1 MNIAHHSIYDI
12 IQNMKKTIKKTEYI
26 PFSELKRGMLRD
38 PKVKQAYD
46 DLQLK
51 YDIICAVLD
60 ARAKKGLTQAELAKR
75 VGTTQSAIAR
85 FESGAGNPTLS
96 FVQKITRALDTEI
109 KIS

>member
-1 MNIAHHSIYDI
+1 
-12 IQNMKKTIKKTEYI
+12 MKIKAKKTEYVS
-26 PFSELKRGMLRD
+26 FSNVKRDILRD
-38 PKVKQAYD
+38 PKVKQTYD
-46 DLQLK
+46 DIKLK

-60 ARAKKGLTQAELAKR
+60 ARARKGLTQAELAKR

-96 FVQKITRALDTEI
+96 FVQKITKALDTKI